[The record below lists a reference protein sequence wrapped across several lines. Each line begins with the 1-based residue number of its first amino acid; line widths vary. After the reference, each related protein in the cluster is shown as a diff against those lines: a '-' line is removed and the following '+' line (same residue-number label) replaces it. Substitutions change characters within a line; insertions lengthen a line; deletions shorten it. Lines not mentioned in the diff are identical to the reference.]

1 MPSYFFHLAFEL
13 YSSPGDPSQPS
24 SPPCLQTVYTP
35 PPGTNIFTS
44 ELPIHRISSWGSFPT
59 PKKTH
64 KRSKTAVSSTDRPT
78 LSTFEV
84 QSPVQRRLSHLNGS
98 SSGDHRE
105 SPVPLTKA
113 GIASIPSQHPASKD
127 WRFGSVSIQSIDMIP
142 SSTEEGARAR
152 GKSLSHPPHVG
163 ASSGGLATKGKFV
176 PSDPKNTEVGWGVVH
191 IYRDG
196 QETPGLYDDAT
207 LSEGLDGEGA
217 GQATGDKGLSEDC
230 TTLCIL
236 AVPSYMT
243 PSDLLGYVGEQ
254 TREDVSH
261 FRLIRTGR
269 TNKYMVLM
277 KFRETNKAREWRKEW
292 NGKSFNSM
300 EVRHIMLHIR
310 TPCTNWPAYSQ
321 RTAMWFSSSPS
332 NFKLQTPIETLRAS
346 LI

>member
-1 MPSYFFHLAFEL
+1 
-13 YSSPGDPSQPS
+13 
-24 SPPCLQTVYTP
+24 
-35 PPGTNIFTS
+35 
-44 ELPIHRISSWGSFPT
+44 
-59 PKKTH
+59 
-64 KRSKTAVSSTDRPT
+64 
-78 LSTFEV
+78 
-84 QSPVQRRLSHLNGS
+84 
-98 SSGDHRE
+98 
-105 SPVPLTKA
+105 
-113 GIASIPSQHPASKD
+113 
-127 WRFGSVSIQSIDMIP
+127 MIP

-191 IYRDG
+191 LYRDG
-196 QETPGLYDDAT
+196 QETPGLYDDAI

-217 GQATGDKGLSEDC
+217 GRATGDKGFNEDC

-261 FRLIRTGR
+261 FRLIKTGR

-277 KFRETNKAREWRKEW
+277 KFREANKAREWRKEW

-300 EVRHIMLHIR
+300 EVRHIMLHVR
-310 TPCTNWPAYSQ
+310 TPCTNCPAYSQ